1 MIQIV
6 EVTQK
11 EVVTAMKTNKSQTGS
26 IHLLLLVAVVVAVI
40 GGVGYYVY
48 SKNVTN
54 KPTTTTSTTKQLEP
68 VQKHV
73 SKVEFSNDTDN
84 SGAAVNP
91 TTTFTAN
98 TPKINTVISLLNVKK
113 DTRVSYTRY
122 LKDKFVDNGGLTVAK
137 DNAVYAGFDFT
148 LKAGKTHPIGDY
160 TVKIYVNG
168 DYQTSAK
175 YSVK

>member
-1 MIQIV
+1 MIRRV

-11 EVVTAMKTNKSQTGS
+11 EVVAAMKTNKSQDGS
-26 IHLLLLVAVVVAVI
+26 IHLILMVAVI
-40 GGVGYYVY
+40 VVAIGGVSYYVY

-54 KPTTTTSTTKQLEP
+54 KSTPIASTTKQLAP
-68 VQKHV
+68 AQKHV

-84 SGAAVNP
+84 GGAAINP

-113 DTRVSYTRY
+113 DARVSYTRY
-122 LKDKFVDNGGLTVAK
+122 LNDKYVDNGGLTVAK
-137 DNAVYAGFDFT
+137 DNAVYTGFDFT
-148 LKAGKTHPIGDY
+148 LKAGKTHPIGVY

>member
-1 MIQIV
+1 MA

-11 EVVTAMKTNKSQTGS
+11 EVVAAMKTNRSQVGS
-26 IHLLLLVAVVVAVI
+26 IHLLLLAVIVVAI
-40 GGVGYYVY
+40 GGALYYVY
-48 SKNVTN
+48 SKNATN
-54 KPTTTTSTTKQLEP
+54 KPTTTTTTTTQSAP

-84 SGAAVNP
+84 SGSAVNP
-91 TTTFTAN
+91 TTAFTAN
-98 TPKINTVISLLNVKK
+98 TPKISTVISLLNAKK
-113 DTRVSYTRY
+113 DARVSYTRY
-122 LKDKFVDNGGLTVAK
+122 LNDKYVDNGGLTVAK
-137 DNAVYAGFDFT
+137 DNAAYAGFDFT
-148 LKAGKTHPIGDY
+148 LIAGKTHPIGAY

>member
-1 MIQIV
+1 MF
-6 EVTQK
+6 
-11 EVVTAMKTNKSQTGS
+11 A
-26 IHLLLLVAVVVAVI
+26 I

-54 KPTTTTSTTKQLEP
+54 KTATTTSTAKQAAP
-68 VQKHV
+68 AQKHV

-98 TPKINTVISLLNVKK
+98 TPKINTVVSLQNVKK
-113 DTRVSYTRY
+113 DARVSYTRY
-122 LKDKFVDNGGLTVAK
+122 LNDKYVDNGGLTVAK
-137 DNAVYAGFDFT
+137 DNAAYTGFDFT
-148 LKAGKTHPIGDY
+148 LKTGKTHPIGTY

>member
-1 MIQIV
+1 M
-6 EVTQK
+6 E
-11 EVVTAMKTNKSQTGS
+11 TNKAQGGS
-26 IHLLLLVAVVVAVI
+26 IHLVLLVVVVMVAI

-48 SKNVTN
+48 SKNATN
-54 KPTTTTSTTKQLEP
+54 KPTPTTSTTKQPAP

-98 TPKINTVISLLNVKK
+98 TPKINTVVSLLNVKK
-113 DTRVSYTRY
+113 DARVSYTRY
-122 LKDKFVDNGGLTVAK
+122 LNDKYVDNGGLTVVK
-137 DNAVYAGFDFT
+137 DKAAYAGFDFT
-148 LKAGKTHPIGDY
+148 LKAGKTHPVGAY